1 MSWEEEVQGDVEVM
15 GGGGAG
21 VDGDDNTHT
30 FRMAMVELAWPSICR
45 TCHVAQS
52 GTEGG
57 VRVDIASW
65 ER

>member
-1 MSWEEEVQGDVEVM
+1 
-15 GGGGAG
+15 
-21 VDGDDNTHT
+21 
-30 FRMAMVELAWPSICR
+30 MVELAWPSICR